1 MMRVLAIILQLTRC
15 SSFQEQ
21 AFENLEL
28 ARLCKA
34 NNDDKYGF
42 CKEHKLEEA
51 ENFRHLF
58 RPHRFHHHHEI
69 CYNCNRHSFEVYA
82 QELINKILGHTGKNF
97 VLEKIDGAKVSQNEI
112 IDIGYCNGSCKL

>member
-1 MMRVLAIILQLTRC
+1 MRVLAIIIQLTRC

-28 ARLCKA
+28 ARFCKA

-51 ENFRHLF
+51 ENFRVIF
-58 RPHRFHHHHEI
+58 RPHRFQGHHQT
-69 CYNCNRHSFEVYA
+69 CYNCNRHSFEVHA
-82 QELINKILGHTGKNF
+82 QELIDRILGHTGKSF
-97 VLEKIDGAKVSQNEI
+97 VLEKIDGAKVSPNEI